1 MGVDVSPPSAGPK
14 RLRSIYTGL
23 VVFVLVVFAVSAV
36 FFVKAIIVEERED
49 LAQNDAIARSVAA
62 TIEAKEHGYLNV
74 LRSYAGRFRFRE
86 SIKLRDRR
94 EAGVHLRQLHETFPE
109 LDRLFLADPAGVVW
123 ASEPE
128 RPEIYGRSYGF
139 RDWYQG
145 VSRSWQPYMSQVYE
159 TDLDPALAVALVI
172 PIRDVD
178 GQVIGVL
185 ASVQRLDVLRE
196 WLLPIQIP
204 GGELIVIDRNG
215 QLVFHR
221 TRTGVTHL
229 ADYVNLPAVRR
240 LLAGREGT
248 EELENSI
255 DGGVSL
261 AAFRWLPSFG
271 WGVVVQTKKDVALQR
286 TRVILVASAA
296 IGLALTAG
304 LAGLGALALRS
315 ERRTAAAL
323 ARSTERLTM
332 LHEIDR
338 ALIAAKA
345 PEEIAEAVLPR
356 LRDMLGVARVVVN
369 LFDLPGGEVEW
380 LAAAGR
386 RRVHVGPGVR
396 FPLRFMGDVERLRRG
411 ESQLVDTRALPRDQH
426 VEALVASGV
435 HTYMVVPMIVGEE
448 LIGAVSFGGVPGDFS
463 TEQIS
468 IAEEVATQLAIAL
481 EQARLHERAKRQAE
495 ELEIRV
501 AERTLEL
508 RSANEHLQREIS
520 ERRRAEAEADR
531 ANRAK
536 SEFLSRMS
544 HELRTP
550 LNAVIGFAQLLEL
563 DVQGQP
569 HRESVEQILKGG
581 RHLLG
586 LINEILDIARI
597 EAGNLAM
604 SSEPVSTDEVIRAA
618 LDLIRPQAAARR
630 IQIVE
635 PASVEQY
642 VMADRQR
649 LQQVLLNLLSNA
661 VKYNRE
667 GGVVRVGY
675 DEGPSGR
682 LRLTVADTGPG
693 IAPEMMD
700 RLFTPFDRLGAE
712 QTAIEGTGLGLA
724 LSQRLVEAMGGV
736 LTARSTPGEGTI
748 FTVELQRADGPLG
761 KDETATLSTT
771 LEGTTTTNVRG
782 RVLYIEDNLSNLR
795 LLERILARRPG
806 VTLLSAMQGMRGL
819 ELARDHQPH
828 LIILDLHLPDLP
840 GTEVLRRLLADPKTK
855 AVPVI
860 ILSADATPGQIS
872 KLLEQGARA
881 YLTKPLDVTQLLS
894 LIDGALRST
903 EAEG

>member
-1 MGVDVSPPSAGPK
+1 MGVGASRPSAGS
-14 RLRSIYTGL
+14 RSLRSVYIGL
-23 VVFVLVVFAVSAV
+23 VAVVLVVFAVSAV
-36 FFVKAIIVEERED
+36 FFVRAITVEERED
-49 LAQNDAIARSVAA
+49 LAQNDAIARSVA
-62 TIEAKEHGYLNV
+62 TSIEAREHGHLNV

-94 EAGVHLRQLHETFPE
+94 EALVHLRQLHETFPE
-109 LDRLFLADPAGVVW
+109 LDRVFLADPTGVVW
-123 ASEPE
+123 ATEPE
-128 RPEIYGRSYGF
+128 RPEIYGRSYAF

-145 VSRSWQPYMSQVYE
+145 VSRGWQPYMSQIYE
-159 TDLDPALAVALVI
+159 TDLGHALAVALVI

-178 GQVIGVL
+178 QQVIGVL
-185 ASVQRLDVLRE
+185 ASVQRLDALRE

-204 GGELIVIDRNG
+204 NGDLIVIDRQG

-221 TRTGVTHL
+221 TRTGAPHL
-229 ADYVNLPAVRR
+229 GDYRELPAVRR
-240 LLAGREGT
+240 LLEGHQGM
-248 EELENSI
+248 EELANSI

-261 AAFRWLPSFG
+261 SAFRWLPALG

-296 IGLALTAG
+296 IGLVMTAG

-323 ARSTERLTM
+323 NRSTDRLKI

-338 ALIAAKA
+338 ALIAAEA
-345 PEEIAEAVLPR
+345 PVEIAEAVLPR

-386 RRVHVGPGVR
+386 RRVHVRPGVR

-411 ESQLVDTRALPRDQH
+411 ESQLVDTTLLPHDQH
-426 VEALVASGV
+426 VEALLASGV
-435 HTYMVVPMIVGEE
+435 HTYMVVPMIVGGE
-448 LIGAVSFGGVPGDFS
+448 LIGAVSFGGAPGDFS
-463 TEQIS
+463 TEQVS
-468 IAEEVATQLAIAL
+468 IAQEVATQLAIAL

-508 RSANEHLQREIS
+508 RSANDHLQREIS

-563 DVQGQP
+563 DVQGEAQ
-569 HRESVEQILKGG
+569 RESVEQILKGG

-630 IQIVE
+630 VQIVE
-635 PASVEQY
+635 PAPVEQY

-667 GGVVRVGY
+667 SGVVRVLY
-675 DEGPSGR
+675 EEAPSGR
-682 LRLTVADTGPG
+682 LRLIVADTGRG
-693 IAPEMMD
+693 IAPEMMN

-712 QTAIEGTGLGLA
+712 QTAVEGTGLGLA
-724 LSQRLVEAMGGV
+724 LSQHLVEAMGGA
-736 LTARSTPGEGTI
+736 LTATSTVGAGTT
-748 FTVELQRADGPLG
+748 FTIELQRADGPLG
-761 KDETATLSTT
+761 KEETGALPNA
-771 LEGTTTTNVRG
+771 LDGTAPNVRG

-806 VTLLSAMQGMRGL
+806 VTLLSAMQGLRGL
-819 ELARDHQPH
+819 ELARDHEPH

-840 GTEVLRRLLADPKTK
+840 GTDVLRRLLADPKTK
-855 AVPVI
+855 AIPVI

-881 YLTKPLDVTQLLS
+881 YLTKPLDVTELLS
-894 LIDGALRST
+894 LIDAALRGP
-903 EAEG
+903 EA